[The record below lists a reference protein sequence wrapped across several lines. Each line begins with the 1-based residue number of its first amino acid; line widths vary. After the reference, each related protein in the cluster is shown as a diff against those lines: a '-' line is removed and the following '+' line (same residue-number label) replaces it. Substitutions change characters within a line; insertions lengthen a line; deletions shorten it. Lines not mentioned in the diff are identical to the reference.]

1 MKKIILII
9 SIVVIF
15 PMLLFSQNKSLSHSV
30 GIYMGYANRSAMN
43 GMSLQ
48 CQYALGVC
56 PHLDVLASVALVNVY
71 DKNDDIRLQVIDGP
85 TPIMSYLSFLDFGV
99 RTYVDFLKI
108 CSFKVS
114 GQIGMNTDHQSVL
127 HPNIANGMSAGPI
140 VMIRFN
146 VDAKGELTFSVCPKL
161 DLGIYYEY
169 AYIFG
174 NTSVLNPHIHRAGL
188 LLNLKL

>member
-1 MKKIILII
+1 ML
-9 SIVVIF
+9 SVALLF
-15 PMLLFSQNKSLSHSV
+15 PALLFSQNNNLTHSV

-56 PHLDVLASVALVNVY
+56 PHLDVLASVAFVNVY
-71 DKNDDIRLQVIDGP
+71 DKEGFSAHNVNA
-85 TPIMSYLSFLDFGV
+85 PIMSYMNFFNVGV

-114 GQIGMNTDHQSVL
+114 GKIGVNTDYQYVL
-127 HPNIANGMSAGPI
+127 SSLNYSYPI
-140 VMIRFN
+140 GLFCFNADAMGELVFN
-146 VDAKGELTFSVCPKL
+146 VSPKL

-169 AYIFG
+169 AYMFG
-174 NTSVLNPHIHRAGL
+174 RTVVNPHIHKAGL

>member
-1 MKKIILII
+1 MKRIIFVLA
-9 SIVVIF
+9 VAF
-15 PMLLFSQNKSLSHSV
+15 MLPTLLFGQNKSLSHSV

-114 GQIGMNTDHQSVL
+114 GQIGMNTDFLSL
-127 HPNIANGMSAGPI
+127 YSPSISPIA
-140 VMIRFN
+140 MIRFN
-146 VDAKGELTFSVCPKL
+146 VDAKGELTFNVCPKL

-174 NTSVLNPHIHRAGL
+174 NSSVLNPHIHRAGL

>member
-15 PMLLFSQNKSLSHSV
+15 PMLLFSQNTSLTHSV

-71 DKNDDIRLQVIDGP
+71 DKDDIRLQTIDGP

-127 HPNIANGMSAGPI
+127 HPNIASGMSAGPI
-140 VMIRFN
+140 VMFRFN

-174 NTSVLNPHIHRAGL
+174 NTSVLNPHIHRAGM

>member
-1 MKKIILII
+1 MT
-9 SIVVIF
+9 SDVT
-15 PMLLFSQNKSLSHSV
+15 LFSFSKIKSNMVFQIAEYNSFNKDLTK
-30 GIYMGYANRSAMN
+30 IEPN
-43 GMSLQ
+43 
-48 CQYALGVC
+48 
-56 PHLDVLASVALVNVY
+56 Y

-140 VMIRFN
+140 VMIRFP
-146 VDAKGELTFSVCPKL
+146 TF
-161 DLGIYYEY
+161 
-169 AYIFG
+169 F
-174 NTSVLNPHIHRAGL
+174 RF
-188 LLNLKL
+188 

>member
-1 MKKIILII
+1 MKRIIFVLA
-9 SIVVIF
+9 VAFMF
-15 PMLLFSQNKSLSHSV
+15 PTLLFSQNKSLSHSV

-71 DKNDDIRLQVIDGP
+71 DKNPKQEIVIQNANT

-114 GQIGMNTDHQSVL
+114 GQIGMNTDFLSL
-127 HPNIANGMSAGPI
+127 YSPSISPIA
-140 VMIRFN
+140 MIRFN

>member
-15 PMLLFSQNKSLSHSV
+15 PMLLFSQNTSLTHSV

-71 DKNDDIRLQVIDGP
+71 DKDDIRLQAIDGP

-127 HPNIANGMSAGPI
+127 HPNIASGMSAGPI
-140 VMIRFN
+140 VMFRFN
-146 VDAKGELTFSVCPKL
+146 VDAKGELTFNVCPKL

-174 NTSVLNPHIHRAGL
+174 NTSVLNPHIHRAGM